1 VDSRTQE
8 ATYFTNLL
16 NDSDFFMESANEI
29 SQQEPLPQVE
39 VEPNVKKSQR
49 GGNFNVYEDNL
60 LVSAWININI
70 SLNPVEGNEQ
80 KHKKYWN
87 RIWEYFHEH
96 KNFTSGRSP
105 NSLMNRWS
113 TIQLAIIKFCGYLA
127 QVESRQQSGVSE
139 QDKVCSNYGTSFNC
153 LGYVLFILKDFIMF
167 CLLIFQ
173 ICKAKLMYQELQST
187 TFHFEHCWNVLRFHP
202 KWVAHMQSAKL
213 RKRSVVTSSPSTPD
227 PINLG
232 EDEVPNETFVALEQP
247 IGRETENDKRKR
259 KERTN
264 SDVTVILNEIVED
277 KKKTELFVEA
287 CDQEKEMLHLIQEDV
302 HNNRETLQLKQAREE
317 EFCNWTPDPINL
329 GEEEVSH
336 ETFVDLD
343 RPISRKVEKDKRK
356 RKERSNSDVIV
367 ILNEIKEDK
376 KKKTKLFEEA
386 RDQEKEMLRLMQE
399 DVRIK
404 QEKVCIKQEE
414 VRIKRETLRLEQAR
428 EEDKLMLMDTSG
440 MSQMQQE
447 YFHGRKME
455 ILESRSRS
463 K

>member
-1 VDSRTQE
+1 
-8 ATYFTNLL
+8 
-16 NDSDFFMESANEI
+16 MESANEI
-29 SQQEPLPQVE
+29 CQQEPLAQVE
-39 VEPNVKKSQR
+39 VEPIVKKSQR

-139 QDKVCSNYGTSFNC
+139 QDK
-153 LGYVLFILKDFIMF
+153 
-167 CLLIFQ
+167 

-287 CDQEKEMLHLIQEDV
+287 RDQEKEMLHLIQEDV
-302 HNNRETLQLKQAREE
+302 HNNRETLQLEQAREE

-336 ETFVDLD
+336 ETFVNLE

-414 VRIKRETLRLEQAR
+414 VRIKRETLWLEQAR